1 MEIVTPGARLT
12 GMIITT
18 LRIGVNSIMETFEF
32 TPTLFLIC
40 ALVSAAIANA
50 DNRSPL
56 GFFILG
62 GIAPPLALLILATT
76 RKDENN
82 RTVFVNIIN
91 GRNAER
97 PTKQDWM
104 GLVFSLSMGFLVFG
118 AIAYFS

>member
-76 RKDENN
+76 R
-82 RTVFVNIIN
+82 
-91 GRNAER
+91 
-97 PTKQDWM
+97 
-104 GLVFSLSMGFLVFG
+104 LSGSPFFWQYPRRLNPVWFCCR
-118 AIAYFS
+118 